1 MTKAQWEVRSK
12 QITSDVGYEF
22 REFRKKCVTQGIVEF
37 VKEDGHVFFVMKYRG
52 VFVCTVF
59 NDGNERLKMCAIWN
73 TIKIAE
79 VTIEKIEGVK
89 HESN

>member
-1 MTKAQWEVRSK
+1 MTKAQWEVRSN
-12 QITSDVGYEF
+12 QITSDVGYGF

-52 VFVCTVF
+52 WFVCTLY
-59 NDGNERLKMCAIWN
+59 NDKEQFLKLLAVWN
-73 TIKIAE
+73 TIRIAE
-79 VTIEKIEGVK
+79 TIEKIEGVK